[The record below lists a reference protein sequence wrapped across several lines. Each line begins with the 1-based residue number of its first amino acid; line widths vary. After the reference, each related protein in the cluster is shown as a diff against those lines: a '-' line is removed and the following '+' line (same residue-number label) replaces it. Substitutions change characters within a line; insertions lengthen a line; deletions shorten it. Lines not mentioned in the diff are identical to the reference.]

1 MTWVD
6 WVIVSIFVIFIFK
19 GFRKGLVQQLFDLL
33 GSVVA
38 LILAFNFY
46 RQVGAI
52 IGSRLHFSEP
62 FSNTIGFILIIVVLG
77 GLVSFMGKR
86 WHASR
91 RNEPIAVVDGG
102 LGAVFGGAKAALLI
116 MLILLII
123 LALPWEFLHQPIE
136 VSEFAGDLLRLAPFF
151 YLLQERALP
160 AEIPRMILSPDGL
173 HWRKFDKE
181 SSLAPGSTV
190 L

>member
-6 WVIVSIFVIFIFK
+6 WVIVCIFAFFIFK

-38 LILAFNFY
+38 LILAFNFH
-46 RQVGAI
+46 RQVGAM
-52 IGSRLHFSEP
+52 IGTRLHFSEP
-62 FSNTIGFILIIVVLG
+62 FSNTIGFILIIVVLS

-102 LGAVFGGAKAALLI
+102 LGAVFGGAKAALLV
-116 MLILLII
+116 MLILLIL

-136 VSEFAGDLLRLAPFF
+136 VSEFASDLLRLAPFF
-151 YLLQERALP
+151 YMLQNHALP
-160 AEIPRMILSPDGL
+160 AEFPRMILSPEGL
-173 HWRKFDKE
+173 HWRNFE
-181 SSLAPGSTV
+181 QI
-190 L
+190 